1 MLNKTKEVTIM
12 ADEMKKNLENEEL
25 TLEQLKDHLEMESI
39 TDITERRFSLP
50 PAENSK
56 DLKVM

>member
-1 MLNKTKEVTIM
+1 M